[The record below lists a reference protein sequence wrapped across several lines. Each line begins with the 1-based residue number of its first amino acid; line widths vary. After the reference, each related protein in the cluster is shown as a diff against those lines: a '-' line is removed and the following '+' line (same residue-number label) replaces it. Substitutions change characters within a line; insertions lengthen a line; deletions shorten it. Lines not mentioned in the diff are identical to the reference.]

1 MKQDKEK
8 NTLAII
14 NHMLTMCNKRLKDE
28 SYSEIWPQLRKDKK
42 RLKTYM
48 SGDIITLPETIK
60 D

>member
-1 MKQDKEK
+1 MKEDKQI

-14 NHMLTMCNKRLKDE
+14 KHMMTMCNERLKDE

-42 RLKTYM
+42 RLKSYM